1 MLDPP
6 TRQSRSAGVAE
17 ALRADIISGIFAP
30 GERLTEDRMSERYGV
45 SRIPVREAL
54 RGLEAEGFVI
64 IEPYRGAQVAQMS
77 LNDAMDLL
85 EVRQTLEAVATRRAA
100 IRRPW
105 DAVQHLAKILND
117 GNNAIIANDFMEL
130 ARLNTELHMAMVKA
144 SGNYNLVILHD
155 QIRAKAQ
162 WVYSLRLDERA
173 ADSWR
178 EHEDIVAA
186 VAAGDEELAGTLAQ
200 HHVTQAAHHF
210 KHHAIS
216 HDSQPAQTS
225 HDKTTVK

>member
-1 MLDPP
+1 MSNPLVK
-6 TRQSRSAGVAE
+6 QSRSASVTE
-17 ALRADIISGIFAP
+17 ALRADIVSGIFAP

-100 IRRPW
+100 VRRPW
-105 DAVQHLAKILND
+105 DAVQHMAKILND
-117 GNNAIIANDFMEL
+117 GNNAIIANDFKEL
-130 ARLNTELHMAMVKA
+130 ALLNTELHMAMVKA

-173 ADSWR
+173 AESWR

-186 VAAGDEELAGTLAQ
+186 VAAGDEELAGKLAQ
-200 HHVTQAAHHF
+200 HHVTQAADHF
-210 KHHAIS
+210 KHHATS
-216 HDSQPAQTS
+216 YDSQPAQTS
-225 HDKTTVK
+225 HDEATVK